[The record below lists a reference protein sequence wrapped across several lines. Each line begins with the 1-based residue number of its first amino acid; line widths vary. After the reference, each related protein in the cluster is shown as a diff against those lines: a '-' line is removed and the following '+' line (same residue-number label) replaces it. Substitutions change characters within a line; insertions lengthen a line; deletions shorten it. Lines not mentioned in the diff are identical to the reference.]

1 MGANE
6 RAWTRVAPAR
16 LAAVGAVV
24 LGLAAGL
31 LTATSGPLYAEVYPT
46 NPPGDPGIARDSNR
60 LTAQQFVTRYQDAL
74 TNAKI
79 KTETRPARVVQY
91 ERSTLLVRLVL
102 GMQSGGEGLPTVVVA
117 WENEGELHAEDEG
130 AVVVAPDEPVVKS
143 LDECAPRREGGCEVT
158 WEWTITPRQA
168 GTQRLLLT
176 VSPLVYVDGQL
187 SEKFKRRNASI
198 PIDVLVHPVEAEI
211 QAAKATLRD
220 LVVDGLPHQV
230 TAGSSTTVTASLPRS
245 WGDTD
250 DLVADITLTTG
261 PDSVGASITPLEN
274 DPAKEGTVSRSW
286 SVQPTETG
294 VLRLVFTSAV
304 SGQAGDHALSA
315 SYPVAMDVTVTG
327 TVWDRIGGLA
337 AWLGALVTLALGVL
351 ALGKYWRDRRAAGPG
366 VR

>member
-1 MGANE
+1 
-6 RAWTRVAPAR
+6 VVPAR

-46 NPPGDPGIARDSNR
+46 TPPGDPGIARDSNR

-74 TNAKI
+74 TNAKV

-102 GMQSGGEGLPTVVVA
+102 GMPSGGEGLPTVAVA
-117 WENEGELHAEDEG
+117 WENEGVLHAEEEG
-130 AVVVAPDEPVVKS
+130 AVEVAPDEPVVKS

-198 PIDVLVHPVEAEI
+198 PVDVLVHPVVAEFEA
-211 QAAKATLRD
+211 ASATLPH
-220 LVVDGLPHQV
+220 LKVDGVPHQV
-230 TAGSSTTVTASLPRS
+230 SAGSSLTVTASLPGS

-250 DLVADITLTTG
+250 DLDADIVLTTD
-261 PDSVGASITPLEN
+261 PDSAGASITRLASGPVTS
-274 DPAKEGTVSRSW
+274 GTVSRSW
-286 SVQPTETG
+286 SVEPTGTG
-294 VLRLVFTSAV
+294 VLRLVFTSTV
-304 SGQAGDHALSA
+304 SGQAGDKALST
-315 SYPVAMDVTVTG
+315 SLPVAMDVTVTG
-327 TVWDRIGGLA
+327 TIWDRIGGLA

-366 VR
+366 AR